1 MSGPQGSDP
10 TQPWPGQQPEPGED
24 QPSSEPSGNQGW
36 QPPTPADQPT
46 TAAPTWQPPAYDP
59 QQQAYNPQ
67 QQAYDP
73 QQQQYPQYPQQPPAY
88 QPEQPAYQPEQPAAP
103 AYQPPPQYSPT
114 EQFGQ
119 QPSEYRPQAYP
130 TQYPQP
136 GQPAPYGQQYGQPAD
151 YGQQAGTQYGQPPGQ
166 YGQQPGQFGQYPQY
180 GAPAAEEGSKRS
192 LAVIGGVIGLLVAIV
207 VAAVLVMGFW
217 KPGFFVTTKLDVSA
231 AQSGVQQILTD
242 EANGYGAKNVKDVKC
257 NDGQNPKVSKGDTF
271 TCEVSIDGTKRQV
284 TVTFQDNNGTYEVG
298 RPK

>member
-10 TQPWPGQQPEPGED
+10 TQPWPGQEPEPGKD

-36 QPPTPADQPT
+36 QPPTSGADQPT

-59 QQQAYNPQ
+59 QQQ
-67 QQAYDP
+67 
-73 QQQQYPQYPQQPPAY
+73 QYPQQP
-88 QPEQPAYQPEQPAAP
+88 PAYQPEQPAAP
-103 AYQPPPQYSPT
+103 AYQPPPQYPPT

-119 QPSEYRPQAYP
+119 QPSEYSPQAYP
-130 TQYPQP
+130 SQYPQP
-136 GQPAPYGQQYGQPAD
+136 GQPGQYGQQYGQQPAD
-151 YGQQAGTQYGQPPGQ
+151 YGQQPGAQYGQPPAQ
-166 YGQQPGQFGQYPQY
+166 YGQQPGQYGQYPQY
-180 GAPAAEEGSKRS
+180 GTPPAEEGSKRS
-192 LAVIGGVIGLLVAIV
+192 LAVIGGVIGLLAAIIVAV
-207 VAAVLVMGFW
+207 VLVMGFW
-217 KPGFFVTTKLDVSA
+217 KPGFFMTTKLDVSA

-257 NDGQNPKVSKGDTF
+257 NQGNSPTVKKGDTF
-271 TCEVSIDGTKRQV
+271 NCEVSIDGTKRQV